1 MMLPS
6 SSAAAEALL
15 STPFSVTRLIP
26 LPAGA
31 MQREHGGNPSAVK
44 LENGGEDYNAPAG
57 IGGGTTRPKRRRS
70 SSSSPPPENSFL
82 RCLLRGRPSTSGH
95 GYKLYVIVTLRVFLV

>member
-44 LENGGEDYNAPAG
+44 LENGGEDY
-57 IGGGTTRPKRRRS
+57 
-70 SSSSPPPENSFL
+70 
-82 RCLLRGRPSTSGH
+82 
-95 GYKLYVIVTLRVFLV
+95 